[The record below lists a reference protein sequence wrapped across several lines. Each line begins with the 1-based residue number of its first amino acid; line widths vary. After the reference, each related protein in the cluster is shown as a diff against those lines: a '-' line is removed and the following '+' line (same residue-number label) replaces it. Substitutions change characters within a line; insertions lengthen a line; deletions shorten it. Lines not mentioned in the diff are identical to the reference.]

1 MRTLRIGIALT
12 AVAVIAGCGSSSAPG
27 SAPQPSSD
35 APSPAPS
42 LPATVAPDPSDPPR
56 EPGDKPP
63 ATGWV
68 SGSVTRGGQGP
79 CYGFT
84 ADDGTKYAL
93 YNTDGLEL
101 TQGDRMKVNLETT
114 LIRIYCGPGTLMAM
128 TAAEPIT

>member
-1 MRTLRIGIALT
+1 MRTLRIGIAMA
-12 AVAVIAGCGSSSAPG
+12 AVALAAGCATEE
-27 SAPQPSSD
+27 ANTPSSP
-35 APSPAPS
+35 AFSPSSVPS
-42 LPATVAPDPSDPPR
+42 APDPSDPPR

-93 YNTDGLEL
+93 YNADGLAL
-101 TQGDRMKVNLETT
+101 TQGNRVKVHLETT
-114 LIRIYCGPGTLMAM
+114 MIRIYCGPGTLMAM
-128 TAAEPIT
+128 TAAEAIK